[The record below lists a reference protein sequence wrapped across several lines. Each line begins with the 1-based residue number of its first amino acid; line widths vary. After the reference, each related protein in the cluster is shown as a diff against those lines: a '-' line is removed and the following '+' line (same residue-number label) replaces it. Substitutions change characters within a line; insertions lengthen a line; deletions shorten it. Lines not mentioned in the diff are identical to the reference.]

1 MQLPDWLYETMP
13 FIYFTL
19 GFASAQIDY
28 GQLSSAMFF
37 AITLYVH
44 VSRYSNRQR
53 INKARKYGQ
62 TKATPI

>member
-1 MQLPDWLYETMP
+1 MQLPNWLYETMP

-19 GFASAQIDY
+19 GFVSAQIDY
-28 GQLSSAMFF
+28 GQISSAMFF

-62 TKATPI
+62 AKATSI